1 MPIKVSGKVW
11 NAEKGEDYSAQLFGD
26 AECGGAAD
34 GDAIAIK
41 ERRGWKKSTVL
52 KGKIGDGSETQVLL
66 TDQTDKSIALVNE
79 AGDTVACCPIT
90 DIVDHSADD
99 EDATRLLEAMFDQN

>member
-1 MPIKVSGKVW
+1 M
-11 NAEKGEDYSAQLFGD
+11 
-26 AECGGAAD
+26 
-34 GDAIAIK
+34 K
-41 ERRGWKKSTVL
+41 ERKGWWNSIIL
-52 KGKIGDGSETQVLL
+52 KGKIGDGSETQISLA
-66 TDQTDKSIALVNE
+66 DQTDKSIALVNL